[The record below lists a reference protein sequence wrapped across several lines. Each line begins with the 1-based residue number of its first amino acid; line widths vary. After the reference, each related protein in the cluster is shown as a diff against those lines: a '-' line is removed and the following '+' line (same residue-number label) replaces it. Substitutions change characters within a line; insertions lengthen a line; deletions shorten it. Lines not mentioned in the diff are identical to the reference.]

1 MRFFISLCCLL
12 AVNGVLAADS
22 RPIFERAAHY
32 ARTQA
37 QGLGGKVSVEAGPL
51 DTSRLPD
58 CAALE
63 PYPVR
68 GARLFGHSYVGIRC
82 LAPHRWSILVPVR
95 IAILSTYVASS
106 RSLLAGQSIEADD
119 IQVLTGD
126 LGSLPSGVVS
136 EPATALGKT
145 LRNSIG
151 PGQAIRRDQLLAPL
165 VIKQGQT
172 VRVISQGPGFSV
184 SGEGKAIN
192 NAAEGD
198 IVQVRM
204 PNGQTISGSAQN
216 DGSVDLSN

>member
-1 MRFFISLCCLL
+1 MRFFITLCLAF
-12 AVNGVLAADS
+12 AVNSLFAADS
-22 RPIFERAAHY
+22 RPILERAAHY

-37 QGLGGKVSVEAGPL
+37 QGMGGKISVEAGTL
-51 DTSRLPD
+51 DTSRLPE
-58 CAALE
+58 CSALE

-68 GARLFGHSYVGIRC
+68 GARLLGNSYVGIRC
-82 LAPHRWSILVPVR
+82 LAPHPWSILVPVR
-95 IAILSTYVASS
+95 IAILSTYLASS
-106 RSLLAGQSIEADD
+106 RPLIAGQSLEIED

-126 LGSLPSGVVS
+126 LGSLPNGVVT
-136 EPATALGKT
+136 EPASALGKT
-145 LRNSIG
+145 LRNSLG
-151 PGQAIRRDQLLAPL
+151 AGQPIRRDQLLSPL

-198 IVQVRM
+198 LVQVRM
-204 PNGQTISGSAQN
+204 PNGQNINGTAQS